1 MSDKHFVGLDIT
13 GFENNGKT
21 RPISRVTLLVD
32 SENAI
37 TAGDDTG
44 MELVADCPHATQT
57 MVDTILAQVKGY
69 QYQMYSADDANLDP
83 AAELGDG
90 ATVNGVYSVIAR
102 IDDDGSGYSSISAPG
117 EEELEDEYPSS
128 GPMTQEFDRK
138 IATTRSLITKTAE
151 QIRLEVANEVEGLS
165 SSFTVEL
172 DKVSTQ
178 IESELDELSA
188 SFTVSLDGISA
199 EIESMDGRLTSL
211 DMGLDGISAKVTDNT
226 NSIAALD
233 LYVDSLTLSVSNGS
247 TSSVISLKAGSTTIS
262 SQNITMSGLVTYT
275 GLANGTT
282 TINGGCIQTGTI
294 DAEYLNLT
302 GAIKWSS
309 LSSSMQTIVDDIET
323 TANEAYNMAD
333 SAYDMA
339 LDTGD
344 IVSDWSYTYRG
355 TTYIDGTQLMTGT
368 VTASTLQG
376 GTVYILNEDET
387 RIGYITV
394 GSSTSDGLQLVSRG
408 NLYFASRSCDIQME
422 DDEISVVCSYFY
434 PRGSAPYLG
443 YSGLGMWEAVYSYT
457 GDIQVS
463 DLSQKNSV
471 IYGLEAYDKFF
482 DLLAAISFLFNT
494 GTSGR
499 RHFGLGAQD
508 VEQALADAGLTS
520 MDFAGLIK
528 SPRLDDEGQEIEGE
542 YDYALRYAEF
552 IPLLIDQV
560 QKLKKRVNELE
571 AAGL

>member
-32 SENAI
+32 SENAV

-151 QIRLEVANEVEGLS
+151 QIRLEVTNEVEGLS

-172 DKVSTQ
+172 DS
-178 IESELDELSA
+178 
-188 SFTVSLDGISA
+188 ISA
-199 EIESMDGRLTSL
+199 EIESMDGRVTSL

-275 GLANGTT
+275 GLADGTT
-282 TINGGCIQTGTI
+282 TINGGCIQTGLI
-294 DAEYLNLT
+294 EAEYLDLT
-302 GAIKWSS
+302 GAITWSD
-309 LSSSMQTIVDDIET
+309 LSRTVQNDINDAYTMAEDAQTVANDVDDI
-323 TANEAYNMAD
+323 
-333 SAYDMA
+333 
-339 LDTGD
+339 
-344 IVSDWSYTYRG
+344 VSSWSYTYGG
-355 TTYIDGTQLMTGT
+355 TTYIDGEMLMTGT
-368 VTASTLQG
+368 VIASSLQG
-376 GTVYILNEDET
+376 GEVLLLDDSGRTAGSITLEGASSYSGRKVVLESGAIELSSIYGDIYAENSDGTYWQLSGSEMI
-387 RIGYITV
+387 IGYGDLRSNQAAKWDLGTASWTWNNV
-394 GSSTSDGLQLVSRG
+394 YAESCEACTSDREKKH
-408 NLYFASRSCDIQME
+408 DIE
-422 DDEISVVCSYFY
+422 
-434 PRGSAPYLG
+434 PLPGKYLNM
-443 YSGLGMWEAVYSYT
+443 LLDLPVYRFKLDS
-457 GDIQVS
+457 
-463 DLSQKNSV
+463 
-471 IYGLEAYDKFF
+471 
-482 DLLAAISFLFNT
+482 

-499 RHFGLGAQD
+499 YHPGYTAQD
-508 VEQALADAGLTS
+508 VEEYMSKHGIDSSEFGG
-520 MDFAGLIK
+520 FIK
-528 SPRLDDEGQEIEGE
+528 DVDENGDTI
-542 YDYALRYAEF
+542 YMLRYGEF
-552 IPLLIDQV
+552 IPLHTAV
-560 QKLKKRVNELE
+560 AQKHEQEIADMKAEIQNLKIKME